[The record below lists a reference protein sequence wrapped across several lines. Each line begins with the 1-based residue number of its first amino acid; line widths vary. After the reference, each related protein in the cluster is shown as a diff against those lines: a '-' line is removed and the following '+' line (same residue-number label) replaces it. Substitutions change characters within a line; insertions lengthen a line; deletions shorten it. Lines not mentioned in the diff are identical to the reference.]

1 MSPAFPTGS
10 AESTVLNT
18 TTEQTNFGLRL
29 AQIAFRSRRR
39 IATAL
44 AIVCALFLGFHV
56 IFGQNGLTVYQQKRS
71 DDKMLS
77 KRIQELQQENVRLKA
92 HTDRLQADSGAIEH
106 EAREKLHYARPG
118 EVIYTLDDKPK
129 EEPKAPSTSN

>member
-1 MSPAFPTGS
+1 M
-10 AESTVLNT
+10 NT
-18 TTEQTNFGLRL
+18 AKQTQFGLRL
-29 AQIAFRSRRR
+29 AQIAFRSWRR
-39 IATAL
+39 IATGL
-44 AIVCALFLGFHV
+44 AILCAIFLGFHV
-56 IFGQNGLTVYQQKRS
+56 IFGQNGLTVYQQKRA

-92 HTDRLQADSGAIEH
+92 HTDRLQADSDAIEH

-129 EEPKAPSTSN
+129 NDVKAPQTTPSN